1 MSNFIHYEVTAGPD
15 NVIEVEVDKR
25 ANVLLMDPSNFSSY
39 RQRRSHRYFGGQALR
54 SPVRLTP
61 PHTGSWHVVIDLGGA
76 SGRLNTAC
84 RVI

>member
-1 MSNFIHYEVTAGPD
+1 MADFIHYELNAGPD

-25 ANVLLMDPSNFSSY
+25 ANVLLMDRSNFSAY
-39 RQRRSHRYFGGQALR
+39 RSRRSYRYFGGQALR
-54 SPVRLTP
+54 SPVRLVP

-76 SGRLNTAC
+76 PGYVNSAC

>member
-1 MSNFIHYEVTAGPD
+1 MDFFHYEVSAGPAS
-15 NVIEVEVDKR
+15 VIEVEVDKR
-25 ANVLLMDPSNFSSY
+25 ANVLLMDRSNFNAY
-39 RQRRSHRYFGGQALR
+39 RARRSYRYFGGQALR

-61 PHTGSWHVVIDLGGA
+61 PHTGNWHVVIDLGGA